1 MSKAKIQLIR
11 DLLSNN
17 DRLQYMGFKQSS
29 SYQSFVNNLY
39 NQINSS
45 GPLSTISDILGSN
58 PLVAGAVQISQKKI
72 INDFLIEEVKNNKKK
87 E

>member
-11 DLLSNN
+11 DLLSN

-45 GPLSTISDILGSN
+45 GSLSTISDILGSN